1 VAGMLRSFNYVAHT
15 ALFRQV
21 SDRPE
26 DYAALEPFVR
36 DWEAEV
42 TRAFLEAYETHVHDS
57 GIYSDWRQARAL
69 LDLFVLE
76 KAFYELRYELNNRPS
91 WLPIPLRGIVDL
103 VG

>member
-1 VAGMLRSFNYVAHT
+1 M
-15 ALFRQV
+15 
-21 SDRPE
+21 
-26 DYAALEPFVR
+26 VR
-36 DWEAEV
+36 EWEAEV
-42 TRAFLEAYETHVHDS
+42 TRVFLQAYETHVRDS
-57 GIYSDWRQARAL
+57 GIYSDWRQARGL